1 MEFLES
7 RRAPRPVELAR
18 ILTAHKHIDPVFLN
32 SPLFQHPA
40 LDTVL
45 GCELVSKVET
55 LNPIRSF
62 KGRGAEL
69 YAATELRAGET
80 LVCASAGNFGQ
91 GLARAA
97 TRRGSTCIVFAA
109 ETANTVKVEAM
120 QRLGAEVHLVGADFD
135 QAKQAARELAH
146 QRGFR
151 FVEDGAEPT
160 IAEGAGT
167 IGVELTASAGDL
179 DTVTVPLGDG
189 ALLSG
194 IGVAIRHLAPR
205 VEIIGVV
212 AEKAPSLQLSLAAG
226 HIIETPDADTIADGI
241 AARVPVPEALTLLEG
256 QYDSIVAVTEDQI
269 VSGMQLVHQHLALVV
284 EPSGA
289 VGLAAV
295 MANPHRFRGKRIATI
310 LTGSNIS
317 TEMRKR
323 LIG

>member
-1 MEFLES
+1 VKSFV
-7 RRAPRPVELAR
+7 RNPRLIDIAR
-18 ILTAHKHIDPVFLN
+18 VLTAYTHIDPVFLN

-40 LDTVL
+40 LDVVL
-45 GCELVSKVET
+45 GCQVVCKVET

-69 YAATELRAGET
+69 YVATELRAGET
-80 LVCASAGNFGQ
+80 MVCASAGNFGQ
-91 GLARAA
+91 GLAYSA
-97 TRRGSTCIVFAA
+97 TRRGYTCIVFAA

-120 QRLGAEVHLVGADFD
+120 RRLGADVHLVRADFD
-135 QAKQAARELAH
+135 QAKEAARGFAH

-167 IGVELTASAGDL
+167 IGVELTASAGNL
-179 DTVTVPLGDG
+179 DAVTVPLGDG

-194 IGVAIRHLAPR
+194 IGAAIRHLAPR
-205 VEIIGVV
+205 IEIIGVV
-212 AEKAPSLQLSLAAG
+212 AEKAPALQLSLAAG
-226 HIIETPDADTIADGI
+226 RIVETADANTIADGI
-241 AARVPVPEALTLLEG
+241 AGRVPVPEALALLDG
-256 QYDSIVAVTEDQI
+256 LYDSIVAVTEAQI
-269 VSGMQLVHQHLALVV
+269 VAGMRLAHQHLGLVV
-284 EPSGA
+284 EPSAA

-295 MANPHRFRGKRIATI
+295 MADPHRFHGKRIATI

-317 TEMRKR
+317 TEMRER